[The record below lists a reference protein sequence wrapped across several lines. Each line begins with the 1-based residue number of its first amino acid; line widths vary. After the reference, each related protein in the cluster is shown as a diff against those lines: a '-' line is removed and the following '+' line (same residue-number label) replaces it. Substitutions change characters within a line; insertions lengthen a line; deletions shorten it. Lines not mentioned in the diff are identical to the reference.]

1 MNDQENIKRI
11 QARESDMERL
21 EEWEEIY
28 REMAE
33 GSGEPP
39 LNPKKVE
46 QPDPTARLLHTL
58 REELKSHTDSL
69 LDYKNSCIETE
80 GEWITQGWC
89 EALAFAINQVEDSM
103 YEEVQVTK
111 HMSIKQKRDDAK
123 TAVNTLRD
131 YLITGKRGT
140 YAKMDAPEE

>member
-1 MNDQENIKRI
+1 
-11 QARESDMERL
+11 MERL

-39 LNPKKVE
+39 LNPNKVE
-46 QPDPTARLLHTL
+46 QPDPTARLLHSL
-58 REELKSHTDSL
+58 REELKSQGDTLAKYEQS
-69 LDYKNSCIETE
+69 DYEEE

-103 YEEVQVTK
+103 YEEVQVTN
-111 HMSIKQKRDDAK
+111 HMSIKQKRDEAK

-131 YLITGKRGT
+131 YLITGKRET
-140 YAKMDAPEE
+140 DAKMDAPEE